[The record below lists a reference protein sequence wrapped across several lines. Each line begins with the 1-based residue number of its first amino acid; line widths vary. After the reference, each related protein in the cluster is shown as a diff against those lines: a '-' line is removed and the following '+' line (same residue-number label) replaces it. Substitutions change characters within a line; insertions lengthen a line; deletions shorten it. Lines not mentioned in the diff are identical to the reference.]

1 MRILLLLAMMM
12 TSFLA
17 QSQTIL
23 DTWYRQ
29 GIYEVEELRISEA
42 YFRVAKLETVRI
54 GEDSLAVLQQAARR
68 DQRRLTVEQQA
79 AINDTLGCLVVRLHP
94 DSAQVNVVQYRLY
107 QPGVISLLPIEESFA
122 TVEAGVAAGTQIP
135 EPYRWL
141 QSRTYVSDSLS
152 NLLPARPGLEEVTK
166 ADVADVLRRYN
177 TLRSDIE
184 ALLTANPERPPSQ
197 FAVTSMLRVVMQR
210 LFLAKA
216 YNPYA
221 EYRVHP
227 FDKFKD
233 DPQIKE
239 LLENEP
245 GRQ

>member
-1 MRILLLLAMMM
+1 MRILLLWALLLP
-12 TSFLA
+12 FWA
-17 QSQTIL
+17 QSQAVF

-29 GIYEVEELRISEA
+29 GIYEVEEIQISDQ
-42 YFRVAKLETVRI
+42 YFRVAKLESVRI
-54 GEDSLAVLQQAARR
+54 GEDSLAMLLQAKRR
-68 DQRRLTVEQQA
+68 DERRLRIEQQA

-94 DSAQVNVVQYRLY
+94 DSVQVNVVQYRLY
-107 QPGVISLLPIEESFA
+107 QQGVMAFLPLEEGFP

-135 EPYRWL
+135 DSYRWL

-152 NLLPARPGLEEVTK
+152 NLLPARPGLDEVSK

-184 ALLTANPERPPSQ
+184 ALLMNNPERPPSQ

-221 EYRVHP
+221 EYREHP

-233 DPQIKE
+233 DPQVRK
-239 LLENEP
+239 LLENGP